1 MPPPFLFGVL
11 SWRST
16 TVCAADRA
24 VDGTPTDSGND
35 RIPCDGENCRFKLNL
50 TVAQSKAYAA
60 GHVQVLTDLQTAL
73 GAEKE
78 NAFLGAVSTFKTIN
92 LPRQARDKH
101 REALKKEARF
111 PQERAL

>member
-1 MPPPFLFGVL
+1 M
-11 SWRST
+11 
-16 TVCAADRA
+16 
-24 VDGTPTDSGND
+24 
-35 RIPCDGENCRFKLNL
+35 PCDGENCRFKLNL

-101 REALKKEARF
+101 REALKKEVRF

>member
-1 MPPPFLFGVL
+1 
-11 SWRST
+11 
-16 TVCAADRA
+16 
-24 VDGTPTDSGND
+24 
-35 RIPCDGENCRFKLNL
+35 
-50 TVAQSKAYAA
+50 
-60 GHVQVLTDLQTAL
+60 VQVLTDLQTAL